1 MPNFSGKIEIMN
13 EEKTTA
19 FKQPY
24 LQPVKPLKQNDFN
37 KNDLLKGASVLAI
50 GGLITKILGAFY
62 RIPLTT
68 LLKSE
73 GLGVY
78 QTAFPIYCLL
88 LTFSSTGVPSAIA
101 KLVSSGYGEKGVL
114 RKALSIFIPIGL
126 LGSLSMG
133 IFAFRLSS
141 LQGNPKAYLAYI
153 FLSPSVFLV
162 SVISCLRGY
171 FQGKLNM
178 FPTAISQV
186 LEQAVKLLVGLLL
199 CIFIDGSYLLKGG
212 LACLAVTIS
221 ETITLLYLFVKFK
234 IDGNPR
240 GNTFILSYKR
250 LIATLFPITLST
262 LIIPIA
268 RVFDSF
274 TIVNLLS
281 DYTSNATALYGIYTG
296 SVESVISVPVAIC
309 YGIAVSA
316 LPQISSAIKNGNQK
330 LVNDSV
336 FKAISLSLFLAS
348 SFGFALF
355 LFSPLVTK
363 ILFNSL
369 SESEKII
376 TSSLLSLGIF
386 TIIGISLMQTLTS
399 CSIALG
405 KSFAPCVFLS
415 IGVFIKFIM
424 QVNLLKIPK
433 FNIFAVI
440 YSDMACYFVAVFL
453 NLLYIIYILIK
464 ESVSNENHV
473 GWNRNASGRP
483 FA

>member
-1 MPNFSGKIEIMN
+1 MIKDKKTNAFQTQTSATLTRQKQSDTDGKNLI
-13 EEKTTA
+13 
-19 FKQPY
+19 
-24 LQPVKPLKQNDFN
+24 
-37 KNDLLKGASVLAI
+37 KGAGILAI

-62 RIPLTT
+62 RIPLTS

-78 QTAFPIYCLL
+78 QTAFPVYCLL

-114 RKALSIFIPIGL
+114 GKSLSIFIPVGL
-126 LGSLSMG
+126 LGSLLMG
-133 IFAFRLSS
+133 IFAFKLSS
-141 LQGNPKAYLAYI
+141 LQGNSKAYLAYI
-153 FLSPSVFLV
+153 FLCPSVFLV
-162 SVISCLRGY
+162 SIISCLRGY

-186 LEQAVKLLVGLLL
+186 LEQAVKLLAGLLL
-199 CIFIDGSYLLKGG
+199 CSFIDGSYLLKGG

-221 ETITLLYLFVKFK
+221 ETITLIYLFIRFK

-240 GNTFILSYKR
+240 GNTFVLSYKR
-250 LIATLFPITLST
+250 LIGILLPITLST

-281 DYTSNATALYGIYTG
+281 VYTTNATSLYGIYTG

-309 YGIAVSA
+309 YGVAVSA
-316 LPQISSAIKNGNQK
+316 LPQISSALKNGDNK

-336 FKAISLSLFLAS
+336 FKAISLSIFLAS
-348 SFGFALF
+348 AFGFALF

-363 ILFNSL
+363 ILFSSL
-369 SESEKII
+369 LESEKAI
-376 TSSLLSLGIF
+376 TSSLLSLGFF
-386 TIIGISLMQTLTS
+386 TIIGLSLMQTLSS

-405 KSFAPCVFLS
+405 KPFAPCVFLS
-415 IGVFIKFIM
+415 VGVLVKFTM
-424 QVNLLKIPK
+424 QVNLLKNPN

-464 ESVSNENHV
+464 ERVSNENHV
-473 GWNRNASGRP
+473 GWNRNTSGRP